1 MSPIYKTS
9 DENSSQFNKSP
20 EASVLIL
27 AGEAS
32 GDYHA
37 AALVRETRERFP
49 NIKFFGIGG
58 EKLEKA
64 GMKLLLHYS
73 EINTIGFSGGLTKFR
88 KVLAAYRVM
97 KSELRSGVYSA
108 FIPVDFPDVN
118 MRLCKVAKKANVR
131 VCYYIS
137 PQVWAW
143 RKRRI
148 FDIGSNVDRMMTI
161 FPFEEKMYRDIGV
174 AADFV
179 GHTMVNDISGD
190 LDRSL
195 LRSELG
201 LLDSRKIVTL
211 APGSR
216 RSEISRVLPVMLGA
230 AKSHLQKYPDTQ
242 FVIPLAGPH
251 LRNLVQNFVGNS
263 GLDVMILEI
272 DASKVMAASDS
283 GLVASGT
290 ATLQAALARMPH
302 AVVYIIDN
310 FTWMLATK
318 ILMPLVMDPDIHV
331 AIANMLS
338 IKSGNELDSPIDIM
352 LKRGFRIPCLE
363 CGRPLFVPE
372 ILQHNATPDNLA
384 FWLDRFR
391 NEPALTAAIDE
402 GFIRLREMLESDP
415 SKPSASDIVCELIQ
429 GSVSLQPVGQ

>member
-1 MSPIYKTS
+1 
-9 DENSSQFNKSP
+9 
-20 EASVLIL
+20 
-27 AGEAS
+27 
-32 GDYHA
+32 
-37 AALVRETRERFP
+37 
-49 NIKFFGIGG
+49 
-58 EKLEKA
+58 
-64 GMKLLLHYS
+64 
-73 EINTIGFSGGLTKFR
+73 
-88 KVLAAYRVM
+88 
-97 KSELRSGVYSA
+97 
-108 FIPVDFPDVN
+108 
-118 MRLCKVAKKANVR
+118 
-131 VCYYIS
+131 
-137 PQVWAW
+137 
-143 RKRRI
+143 
-148 FDIGSNVDRMMTI
+148 
-161 FPFEEKMYRDIGV
+161 
-174 AADFV
+174 
-179 GHTMVNDISGD
+179 
-190 LDRSL
+190 
-195 LRSELG
+195 
-201 LLDSRKIVTL
+201 
-211 APGSR
+211 
-216 RSEISRVLPVMLGA
+216 
-230 AKSHLQKYPDTQ
+230 
-242 FVIPLAGPH
+242 

-372 ILQHNATPDNLA
+372 LLQHNATPDNLA
-384 FWLDRFR
+384 FWLDRFS

-402 GFIRLREMLESDP
+402 GFVRLREMLESDP

-429 GSVSLQPVGQ
+429 GETSLCNQ

>member
-1 MSPIYKTS
+1 MSPIYKTY
-9 DENSSQFNKSP
+9 DENSSQFKNNP
-20 EASVLIL
+20 EASVLIM

-37 AALVRETRERFP
+37 AALVRETRKRFP
-49 NIKFFGIGG
+49 NIRFSGIGG

-64 GMKLLLHYS
+64 GMKLLLHYR

-88 KVLAAYRVM
+88 RVLSAYSVM
-97 KSELRSGVYSA
+97 KSELRSGLYSA

-118 MRLCKVAKKANVR
+118 MRLCKIAKKANVR

-148 FDIGSNVDRMMTI
+148 FHISSNVDRMMTI
-161 FPFEEKMYRDIGV
+161 FPFEEKMYRDVGV
-174 AADFV
+174 HANFV
-179 GHTMVNDISGD
+179 GHTMVRDIPGN
-190 LDRSL
+190 LDRYA

-201 LLDSRKIVTL
+201 LMDSRKLVTL

-216 RSEISRVLPVMLGA
+216 SSEISRVLPVMLDA
-230 AKSHLQKYPDTQ
+230 AKLHIRKYPDTQ

-251 LRNLVQNFVGNS
+251 LRNLIEGFVVNS
-263 GLDVMILEI
+263 GLDIKILES
-272 DASKVMAASDS
+272 DASRIMAASDS

-310 FTWMLATK
+310 FTWILATK
-318 ILMPLVMDPDIHV
+318 VLLPLIMDPDIHV

-338 IKSGNELDSPIDIM
+338 IKSGNDSDSPIDIM

-372 ILQHNATPDNLA
+372 ILQHNATPKNLA
-384 FWLDRFR
+384 FWLGRFR
-391 NEPALTAAIDE
+391 SEPALTAAIDE
-402 GFIRLREMLESDP
+402 GFVRLREMLESDP
-415 SKPSASDIVCELIQ
+415 SRPSASDIVCEMIQ
-429 GSVSLQPVGQ
+429 ESVSMEPRV